1 MITFKAMNV
10 QRFTALNLLLA
21 CLLWAPVASAATLKI
36 ATLSPE
42 GSSWMKVLRKH
53 GKAVEQRTDGAVKFK
68 FYPGGVMGDDKAVLR
83 KMRVG
88 HLHGAV
94 LTAGGL
100 VQAYPDIALYNMPML
115 FRDNAEIDFVRDNM
129 DDKLMVGLREKKYV
143 GFGFA
148 EVGFAYPMSRLPT
161 TSVQD
166 MRQRKVWTPD
176 NDIGSLRGFEA
187 FSIAPIPLPISD
199 VLAGLQ
205 TGLIDSLASPPIGAI
220 ALQWHTQ
227 VQHALELPLLYIYG
241 LLAMAE
247 RPFDK
252 LTAQQQAIVTEEFQQ
267 AVSSADATAR
277 KDHNSAKAALG
288 KQGVVWETPSKAELE
303 EWLGLAEEARRRLI
317 DSNYVSA
324 QLYQEALDLL
334 SRYRGAGG

>member
-1 MITFKAMNV
+1 MTFAHRHLLGIEQLRPDDITTVLDLADKYV
-10 QRFTALNLLLA
+10 ALNRQTA
-21 CLLWAPVASAATLKI
+21 
-36 ATLSPE
+36 
-42 GSSWMKVLRKH
+42 KH
-53 GKAVEQRTDGAVKFK
+53 
-68 FYPGGVMGDDKAVLR
+68 
-83 KMRVG
+83 
-88 HLHGAV
+88 
-94 LTAGGL
+94 
-100 VQAYPDIALYNMPML
+100 
-115 FRDNAEIDFVRDNM
+115 
-129 DDKLMVGLREKKYV
+129 
-143 GFGFA
+143 
-148 EVGFAYPMSRLPT
+148 
-161 TSVQD
+161 
-166 MRQRKVWTPD
+166 
-176 NDIGSLRGFEA
+176 
-187 FSIAPIPLPISD
+187 SD

-267 AVSSADATAR
+267 AVGSADATAR